1 MLPKFEAKNVT
12 PISVSDLIK
21 SKPTSVLHL
30 EEVVKQDVIKLPPR
44 KVAALADLKE
54 DVPILVQGEII
65 YLWEKYESLKQ

>member
-21 SKPTSVLHL
+21 SKPTSVSRLK
-30 EEVVKQDVIKLPPR
+30 EVVKQDVIKLPPR

-54 DVPILVQGEII
+54 DVPTLVQGEII
-65 YLWEKYESLKQ
+65 YL

>member
-21 SKPTSVLHL
+21 SKPTSVSHL

-65 YLWEKYESLKQ
+65 YL